1 MFNSHFKIPP
11 ISQDCNLRQ
20 TTQNNINNIIN
31 LSLMI
36 IYVIIMHKDFHLIK
50 CIIRNVSSS
59 ISH

>member
-31 LSLMI
+31 LGLND
-36 IYVIIMHKDFHLIK
+36 YL
-50 CIIRNVSSS
+50 CYYYT
-59 ISH
+59 